1 MKNETRVYS
10 FVPHARPQ
18 ANPEEKNELG
28 QNIARIRQQRGLSR
42 PQLAEKL
49 GMTLGGVSAWEYG
62 RTRPDL
68 GSLKRLCEALGVSSD
83 ELLGIEGGFCLSP
96 KERELLT
103 SFRNLPQNEQRYV
116 EGLIRLML
124 GQGEN
129 AQAQAEEAA
138 SVPAHTRRPR
148 RQIRSFPLSPLSM
161 CAGEGIYLSDGGQGE
176 TIRLV
181 ACEEL
186 KNCDEVVRISGDSME
201 PRFHDGDLALVQH
214 IGRTGVDDEGFAR
227 AGGMHDEC
235 VRAHDGHGR
244 DVVGAHSEKRWRDV
258 AAFPQLFAF
267 LDVGLHCDSP
277 R

>member
-83 ELLGIEGGFCLSP
+83 ELLGVEGGFCLSP

-138 SVPAHTRRPR
+138 SVPARTRRPR

-214 IGRTGVDDEGFAR
+214 TQSLSEGEVGVFVIDGEG
-227 AGGMHDEC
+227 MIKTY
-235 VRAHDGHGR
+235 GR
-244 DVVGAHSEKRWRDV
+244 D
-258 AAFPQLFAF
+258 
-267 LDVGLHCDSP
+267 GLHPLNPAYPVIHPSEYSEVRCFGRVLGRVEEDMLP
-277 R
+277 

>member
-83 ELLGIEGGFCLSP
+83 ELLGVEGGFCLSP
-96 KERELLT
+96 KERELLA
-103 SFRNLPQNEQRYV
+103 SFRSLPQNEQGYV

-138 SVPAHTRRPR
+138 SAPARTRRPR

-214 IGRTGVDDEGFAR
+214 TQSLSEGEVGVFVIDGEG
-227 AGGMHDEC
+227 MIKIY
-235 VRAHDGHGR
+235 GR
-244 DVVGAHSEKRWRDV
+244 D
-258 AAFPQLFAF
+258 
-267 LDVGLHCDSP
+267 GLHPLNPAYPVIHPSEYSEVRCFGRVLGRVEEDMLP
-277 R
+277 